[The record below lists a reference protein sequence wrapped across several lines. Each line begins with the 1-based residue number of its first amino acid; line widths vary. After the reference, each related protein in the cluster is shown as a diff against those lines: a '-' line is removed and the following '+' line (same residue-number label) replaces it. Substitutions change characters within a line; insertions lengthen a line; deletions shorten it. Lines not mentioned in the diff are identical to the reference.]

1 MKRVIASFLLSGF
14 AVLSHAGAMDSLENF
29 IRTARSGHAD
39 FTQVVTEPPR
49 NGGQSRTKTSTGTF
63 EFQRPSRF
71 RFEYRKPFEQTIVAD
86 GQTLWLYDK
95 DLNQVSSRKQ
105 ARVLAQTPAALIAAS
120 PDLAS
125 LRRDFDLQ
133 ELPESNGLQWVQASP
148 KIVEGQVARMRI
160 GFRGD
165 QLAELDIL
173 DRFGS
178 RSTLTFSNM
187 QLNSGVT
194 ADAFHFTPPK
204 GADVVQADN
213 K

>member
-1 MKRVIASFLLSGF
+1 MKRLIATLLLAGF
-14 AVLSHAGAMDSLENF
+14 AALSHAGAMDSLENF
-29 IRTARSGHAD
+29 MRTARSGHAD
-39 FTQVVTEPPR
+39 FTQVVTAPPKNGQAAR
-49 NGGQSRTKTSTGTF
+49 NKTSTGTF
-63 EFQRPSRF
+63 EFQRPNRF
-71 RFEYRKPFEQTIVAD
+71 RFEYRKPFEQVIVAD

-105 ARVLAQTPAALIAAS
+105 ASVLAQTPAALISAS
-120 PDLAS
+120 PDLQS
-125 LRRDFDLQ
+125 LKRDFDLQ
-133 ELPESNGLQWVQASP
+133 ELPESGGLQWVQATP
-148 KIVEGQVARMRI
+148 KIVEGQIARMRI

-165 QLAELDIL
+165 QLAQVDIL

-204 GADVVQADN
+204 GADVVQAEN